1 MKKLVVIALALIT
14 LNGMA
19 QEKRNQSVD
28 REELSEFR
36 KDMTPNEIA
45 GLKSKQMTL
54 QLDLTDKQ
62 QSKVHSIILT
72 HSETNQNLRK
82 ESKGAND
89 DQKEKRSKDDFV
101 KMQNHRLDQKIEMKR
116 EMKAILSPEQYA
128 KFEKMRPRQH
138 RKKGNH
144 KKKQ

>member
-128 KFEKMRPRQH
+128 KFEKMGPRQH

>member
-72 HSETNQNLRK
+72 HSKTNQNLRK

-138 RKKGNH
+138 RKKRNH